1 MSLFKY
7 NNLKQKEA
15 ASILQDAY
23 KQGDEKQ
30 IQEAWEGFHQ
40 SIVDTIT
47 SDYAEISQSQ
57 DKTIL
62 AQRGYRQLT
71 NKEEKWYQSFIEV
84 AKSKNPK
91 QAFTDLASQPDGA
104 MPETI
109 IQDVFRD
116 LVDEHPL
123 LQKINFT
130 YAGYS
135 TKWILN
141 DHTVDLAVWGEI
153 TDEVTK
159 EITSAFKVVDLTLNK
174 LSAFACIALDM
185 LELGP
190 TYLDAYIRAILKD
203 AILGGLEKGIVN
215 GTGKNEPIGLIRDI
229 HKGVSVTEGA
239 YPKKSA
245 IKVKSFMPK
254 EYGTLLANLVVS
266 ENGRKRKF
274 DKVLL
279 ISNLT
284 DYLTKVMPATTVLS
298 VTGGFVNNLFPFPT
312 DTVVSNELETGQ
324 AIICLP
330 EEYFMAISG
339 AKEGVITYSDE
350 FKFLED
356 KRYFKIKTHGTGKA
370 FDNTVAILIDIS
382 ELQEAYVT
390 VLNKQEATA

>member
-1 MSLFKY
+1 
-7 NNLKQKEA
+7 
-15 ASILQDAY
+15 
-23 KQGDEKQ
+23 
-30 IQEAWEGFHQ
+30 
-40 SIVDTIT
+40 
-47 SDYAEISQSQ
+47 
-57 DKTIL
+57 
-62 AQRGYRQLT
+62 
-71 NKEEKWYQSFIEV
+71 
-84 AKSKNPK
+84 
-91 QAFTDLASQPDGA
+91 
-104 MPETI
+104 
-109 IQDVFRD
+109 
-116 LVDEHPL
+116 
-123 LQKINFT
+123 
-130 YAGYS
+130 
-135 TKWILN
+135 
-141 DHTVDLAVWGEI
+141 
-153 TDEVTK
+153 
-159 EITSAFKVVDLTLNK
+159 
-174 LSAFACIALDM
+174 M